1 MRGVVKRFL
10 GDRGFGFIRP
20 DGASSDIFFHIRAFV
35 GLPFGATPNAGDE
48 VEFDV
53 VSDPANGKLK
63 AQNVRVI

>member
-1 MRGVVKRFL
+1 MRGVVKRFV

-35 GLPFGATPNAGDE
+35 ALLPGATPSAGDE

-53 VSDPANGKLK
+53 VGDPASGKLK
-63 AQNVRVI
+63 ALNVRPI